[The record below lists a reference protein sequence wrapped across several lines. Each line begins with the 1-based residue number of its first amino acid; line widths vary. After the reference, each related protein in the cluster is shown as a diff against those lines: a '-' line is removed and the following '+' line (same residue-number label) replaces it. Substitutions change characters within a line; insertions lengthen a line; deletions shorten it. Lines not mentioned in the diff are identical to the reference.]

1 MFPDDAEACMSELGW
16 RQRYGEGIVISLLG
30 AAVLGVVAWLFHDN
44 NSWAR
49 GLFYGLVTALLAVI
63 ACLAYPLPY
72 QPSPVPL
79 L

>member
-1 MFPDDAEACMSELGW
+1 MSELGW